1 MARYR
6 QYCPVARAA
15 EIIADRWTPL
25 VVRELLAG
33 SRHFNGIE
41 RGLPGISRS
50 LLASRLRTLEDA
62 GVLVRRAGP
71 QRNITEYDLTDAGRD
86 LDVVIDHLGAWGVRW
101 AFGEPRP
108 EELDPVLLLWKMH
121 QRIRRDRLPPR
132 RIVIEFDFRGR
143 CGRRLWLVLEPRE
156 ISVCLKPPGFDP
168 DLVVSADLSDFHRV
182 WLGFVDYSAA
192 VRSGIIAIE
201 GSPALAREFPRW
213 LMWSPMAHHVRA
225 GGDRP
230 KSKGAARRAGALAI
244 RDGRTA

>member
-1 MARYR
+1 MATYR

-33 SRHFNGIE
+33 SRHFNTIE

-50 LLASRLRTLEDA
+50 LLASRLRMLEDA
-62 GVLVRRAGP
+62 GVLVRRTGP
-71 QRNITEYDLTDAGRD
+71 QRNITEYELTDAGRD
-86 LDVVIDHLGAWGVRW
+86 LEMVIDRLGAWGVRW

-168 DLVVSADLSDFHRV
+168 DLVVSAKLSDFHRV
-182 WLGFVDYSAA
+182 WLGYVEYSAA
-192 VRSGIIAIE
+192 VRSGILAIE
-201 GSPALAREFPRW
+201 GPPALAREFPRW

-225 GGDRP
+225 EDERP
-230 KSKGAARRAGALAI
+230 RSERTARRAGV
-244 RDGRTA
+244 RHP